1 MRHLRRLALTIGRL
15 RVAMRRKPFDPT
27 FASDFG
33 AIVVIVRYIVL
44 EPGRPFETTVPPEA
58 LLVDGHGSQALGCRH
73 EFHHPI

>member
-1 MRHLRRLALTIGRL
+1 MRRLRRLALTIGRL

-27 FASDFG
+27 FASDFV

-58 LLVDGHGSQALGCRH
+58 AICSPMGMPHR
-73 EFHHPI
+73 P

>member
-27 FASDFG
+27 FASDFV

-44 EPGRPFETTVPPEA
+44 EPGRPFETTVPPEGA
-58 LLVDGHGSQALGCRH
+58 ARRWAWVTGLRM
-73 EFHHPI
+73 PP